1 MLASSVLAWHD
12 RRVTFNFD
20 VNVNVT
26 VTCPQ
31 LDSLISQNTAIQNQL
46 ATIYQGV
53 KSIMAKTDEELA
65 LIKKVDET
73 TSQMADTL
81 VTESTT
87 LQSISD
93 RGKEI
98 LAQLQNGDVPQ
109 SVMDALGGLFTHVQ
123 AVGDNLKT
131 TATFSDQVLKDLNN
145 PIPGPVPPPTPP
157 GPTPEV

>member
-1 MLASSVLAWHD
+1 
-12 RRVTFNFD
+12 
-20 VNVNVT
+20 
-26 VTCPQ
+26 
-31 LDSLISQNTAIQNQL
+31 
-46 ATIYQGV
+46 
-53 KSIMAKTDEELA
+53 MAKTDEELA